1 MKFLKAFETVIDE
14 IISQFVKFGLIFI
27 SVVLVC
33 YLITQANLIIKVVMY
48 IWLVL
53 VGFLATMKGI
63 DKYQKLKIKEL
74 KQQIKVE
81 KEKQVQIKKQIEDGK
96 TKQEKMIKV
105 EKKDKTNS

>member
-1 MKFLKAFETVIDE
+1 MKFLKVFETVIDE
-14 IISQFVKFGLIFI
+14 IVSQFVKFGLIFI
-27 SVVLVC
+27 SIVLVC
-33 YLITQANLIIKVVMY
+33 YLITQTNLIIKIVMY

-63 DKYQKLKIKEL
+63 NKYQKLKIKEL

-81 KEKQVQIKKQIEDGK
+81 KEKQVQIKKQIKDEK
-96 TKQEKMIKV
+96 TKQEKMIEV